1 MGQGLNELRVK
12 ESSLNIFSK
21 KENRNM
27 SERRR
32 EKMRRKKTGRCQKE
46 EDKK

>member
-27 SERRR
+27 SERIR
-32 EKMRRKKTGRCQKE
+32 EEMRRK
-46 EDKK
+46 